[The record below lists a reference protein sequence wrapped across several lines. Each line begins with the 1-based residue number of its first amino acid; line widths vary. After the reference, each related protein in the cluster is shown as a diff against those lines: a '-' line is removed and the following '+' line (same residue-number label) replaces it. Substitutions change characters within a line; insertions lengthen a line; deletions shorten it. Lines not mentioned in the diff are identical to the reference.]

1 MKRLLLTLFVL
12 GILLPA
18 SAMEVRYVRALPTE
32 LGPGNIL
39 HTFLSEVTIEFVAK
53 DTLAVAY
60 GGGVGLIDVT
70 GGSVDMLPLEPV
82 VNEYSDGRF
91 VIDQGRN
98 EESASVFLFHEG
110 PGFAGRPFYVYS
122 IPESRLCHLNT
133 ATTAERRDCFG
144 EFRHYFEIDNRRG
157 ERSIARNFEL
167 YRVDTASGDR
177 TLLDDYSMEELF
189 GRDFF
194 SRQATLVDSIGDE
207 LLLLLIGSAPDGVP
221 HVVSLAENGVVVDVR
236 RVEGSDGVRNAAF
249 VGANH
254 MAVLVDGEIVG
265 DESVYEVA
273 IVDFD
278 GNRVA
283 ELDELRVFDMRQY
296 LAVSAD
302 GRWLAVFGYNMDLG
316 QQGLFLY
323 EIVRE

>member
-12 GILLPA
+12 GTLLPA

-70 GGSVDMLPLEPV
+70 DGSVEMLPV
-82 VNEYSDGRF
+82 QRVDTVNDGRF
-91 VIDQGRN
+91 ALEDHIKDEQIG
-98 EESASVFLFHEG
+98 VFALTEIVSST
-110 PGFAGRPFYVYS
+110 PWPRYVYNLFAD
-122 IPESRLCHLNT
+122 RLCHLNT

-194 SRQATLVDSIGDE
+194 SRQAMLVDSIGDE

-265 DESVYEVA
+265 DESVYEIA

-302 GRWLAVFGYNMDLG
+302 GRWLAVFGYNVDLG

>member
-1 MKRLLLTLFVL
+1 VKRLLLTLFVL

-70 GGSVDMLPLEPV
+70 DGSVEMLPVEREV
-82 VNEYSDGRF
+82 GRRTARF
-91 VIDQGRN
+91 VLDQEIKDEQLGIIT
-98 EESASVFLFHEG
+98 FLEG
-110 PGFAGRPFYVYS
+110 PADNSPWPRYVYNLFAD
-122 IPESRLCHLNT
+122 RLCHLNT

-236 RVEGSDGVRNAAF
+236 RVEGSDSVRNAAF

-302 GRWLAVFGYNMDLG
+302 GRWLAVFGYNVDLG